1 MAQEGF
7 WESVWPGQGATVLSH
22 RRRGSPGPAQLTA
35 GLCGPLPQR
44 PPVPPLLGDQ
54 RGVGHGKAGRLGS
67 HRPVAESPG
76 GHLAPISLGR
86 QGAPGAGP
94 VAGWGQGGGGRL
106 CGMTQARD
114 NSLHVFGECK
124 QEGEGAEEV
133 KEGKI
138 VAGQRGVC
146 GGCEGGAPR
155 AAHPSPAWVLG
166 ETWEPCSQAWG
177 WGSLQL
183 REIKAETRGTQTA
196 HGWERT
202 GNHRQ
207 KSTGPGDGDTAA
219 SRSCARQRAPW
230 TPPEWSETYTG
241 PAASARPQSSGG
253 LSYWARGRETVT
265 WEEGEGQGRRTKGGG
280 AEAGAE

>member
-1 MAQEGF
+1 M
-7 WESVWPGQGATVLSH
+7 
-22 RRRGSPGPAQLTA
+22 
-35 GLCGPLPQR
+35 
-44 PPVPPLLGDQ
+44 
-54 RGVGHGKAGRLGS
+54 GHGKAGRLGS

-94 VAGWGQGGGGRL
+94 VAGWGQGGWGRL

-138 VAGQRGVC
+138 VAGRRRG
-146 GGCEGGAPR
+146 GGLWGLGRGSPPATPSWQAPR
-155 AAHPSPAWVLG
+155 AAHPSPAWVLS

-183 REIKAETRGTQTA
+183 REIKAETRGTETA

-202 GNHRQ
+202 GNHRR

-219 SRSCARQRAPW
+219 SRSCARQRAPR
-230 TPPEWSETYTG
+230 TPPEWNETCTG
-241 PAASARPQSSGG
+241 PAASAPASVQRRTFILGPRQR
-253 LSYWARGRETVT
+253 AAP
-265 WEEGEGQGRRTKGGG
+265 WEEGEGQGRRTKGSG
-280 AEAGAE
+280 AEAGTGRARVWGSRPTPLWGRSRGGLRQQPRQGSGR